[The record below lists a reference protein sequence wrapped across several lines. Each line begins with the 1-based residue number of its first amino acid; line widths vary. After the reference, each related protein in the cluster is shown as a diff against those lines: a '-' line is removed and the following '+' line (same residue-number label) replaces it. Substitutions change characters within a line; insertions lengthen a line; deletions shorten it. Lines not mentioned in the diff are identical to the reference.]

1 MQTPFANGYAV
12 PMSARDHD
20 PEAMGREQRAA
31 ARDDIPRPPW
41 APASPTT
48 ATRRPPITRDAIVE
62 TALGVLDREGLDAL
76 SMRRVAA
83 EMGTGAAALYR
94 HVANKDE
101 LLDLLLDRVI
111 GEIEPPPAPDPE
123 RWTEQLKEVGR
134 SVRAG
139 MLRHRDVVRISM
151 GRFPAGPNGLRFAEG
166 TLAIL
171 RAGGLPDRLAATAS
185 HLSTVIVNAFA
196 LEDVAPLGGADATP
210 EEVGAMVEGYISS
223 LPADRFPN
231 LVALASEL
239 TADDLDTR
247 FELLLDIYVDGLAAR
262 AS

>member
-1 MQTPFANGYAV
+1 MQTVFAVGYDV
-12 PMSARDHD
+12 PMSERDV
-20 PEAMGREQRAA
+20 P
-31 ARDDIPRPPW
+31 PPPW
-41 APASPTT
+41 APAARQVVP
-48 ATRRPPITRDAIVE
+48 RRPPITRAAIVDA
-62 TALGVLDREGLDAL
+62 ALGVLDGEGLDAL

-111 GEIEPPPAPDPE
+111 GEIEPPPPPDPE
-123 RWTEQLKEVGR
+123 RWAEQLKEVGR
-134 SVRAG
+134 NVRAG
-139 MLRHRDVVRISM
+139 MLRHRDVVRVSM

-166 TLAIL
+166 LIGIL

-196 LEDVAPLGGADATP
+196 LEDTAPLGGVDATP
-210 EEVGAMVEGYISS
+210 DEVGAMVGSYLSS

-231 LVALASEL
+231 LVALASEM

-247 FELLLDIYVDGLAAR
+247 FELLLDIFVDGLARR
-262 AS
+262 ATA

>member
-1 MQTPFANGYAV
+1 
-12 PMSARDHD
+12 MSSE
-20 PEAMGREQRAA
+20 P
-31 ARDDIPRPPW
+31 IPAPPW
-41 APASPTT
+41 GPAAKP
-48 ATRRPPITRDAIVE
+48 ARRTITREAIVE
-62 TALGVLDREGLDAL
+62 TALGVLDRDGLDAL

-111 GEIEPPPAPDPE
+111 GEIEPPPPPDPE

-139 MLRHRDVVRISM
+139 MLRHRDVVRVSM

-166 TLAIL
+166 LLAIL
-171 RAGGLPDRLAATAS
+171 RAGGLPDRTAATAS

-196 LEDVAPLGGADATP
+196 LEDLAPLGGPEATP
-210 EEVGAMVEGYISS
+210 EDVGAMLEGYVAS

-231 LVALASEL
+231 LVAVASEL
-239 TADDLDTR
+239 AADDLDTR
-247 FELLLDIYVDGLAAR
+247 FELLMEIFVEGLARR
-262 AS
+262 AEG

>member
-1 MQTPFANGYAV
+1 
-12 PMSARDHD
+12 
-20 PEAMGREQRAA
+20 MGRTE
-31 ARDDIPRPPW
+31 DDAPIPPPPW
-41 APASPTT
+41 AATRPPAAP
-48 ATRRPPITRDAIVE
+48 RRPPITRDAIVG

-111 GEIEPPPAPDPE
+111 GEIPPPPPPDPE
-123 RWTEQLKEVGR
+123 RWTEQLKDVAR
-134 SVRAG
+134 VVRAA
-139 MLRHRDVVRISM
+139 MLRHRDVVRVSM
-151 GRFPAGPNGLRFAEG
+151 GRFPAGENGLRFAEG
-166 TLAIL
+166 LLAIL
-171 RAGGLPDRLAATAS
+171 RAGGLPDRTAATAS

-196 LEDVAPLGGADATP
+196 FEDVAPLGGTDATP
-210 EEVGAMVEGYISS
+210 EEVGAMVEGYLAS

-231 LVALASEL
+231 LTAVAADL

-247 FELLLDIYVDGLAAR
+247 FELLLDIFVDGLAKR
-262 AS
+262 ATR